1 MSYYGKHA
9 TNNTRTISLCFF
21 PLPLTLL
28 LWHPNYKKNKIN
40 NNQKGDCS
48 VLVRIL
54 WIFFFLFLRFFFSG
68 NWLAMVLPPTN
79 VTLLFPSCLFPF
91 WFCFF
96 LVDSIGDYLFSLSS
110 CVEEKLTKC
119 FWRFSRG
126 KGRWKG

>member
-1 MSYYGKHA
+1 ME
-9 TNNTRTISLCFF
+9 NMQQTIPEQYHYASFLY
-21 PLPLTLL
+21 PLPFCFDIQTT
-28 LWHPNYKKNKIN
+28 KKNKIN